1 MKTAKRAIVA
11 AVLFC
16 LGCSITITT
25 IGGCLSMTRGA
36 KPTTAPVVANTVAA
50 PIKAAIAANELT
62 GQAIARATTRAV
74 SEPQKADL
82 RQATAGA
89 NTVRVKLSE
98 AAAAAT
104 DMEDRIAAVINDYEG
119 QLATAREATATA
131 NQRTA
136 IEKGKKEA
144 AEQERDAAKEKYDSA
159 LFGGLFWDIVGWITG
174 IGALLG
180 IAALALNARTDFFVK
195 VWEVGVSVVVGLVM
209 TVTTPLRWALAKW
222 KERKAAAMAADVQ
235 VVRLNSI

>member
-82 RQATAGA
+82 RQAAAGA
-89 NTVRVKLSE
+89 NTVRAKLSE
-98 AAAAAT
+98 ADAAAS
-104 DMEDRIAAVINDYEG
+104 DMDRVSGERGKALAEVKANSSLAVLSLLARLGAFELASPMAQTRVAMQPLSAEQWNANRAIASVSSSSTKTCG
-119 QLATAREATATA
+119 MATA
-131 NQRTA
+131 
-136 IEKGKKEA
+136 
-144 AEQERDAAKEKYDSA
+144 
-159 LFGGLFWDIVGWITG
+159 
-174 IGALLG
+174 
-180 IAALALNARTDFFVK
+180 
-195 VWEVGVSVVVGLVM
+195 
-209 TVTTPLRWALAKW
+209 
-222 KERKAAAMAADVQ
+222 
-235 VVRLNSI
+235 